1 MFERIA
7 PSMLPSAALDQ
18 EGKANAANGGEIEI
32 TRIINRMRNTDIESV
47 DLDSID
53 AIENELDM
61 IDLNQGYRS
70 QRMQAPG
77 ESILRKD
84 RPTDDNPFFRIK
96 RDY

>member
-1 MFERIA
+1 MG
-7 PSMLPSAALDQ
+7 Q
-18 EGKANAANGGEIEI
+18 ANGGEVEI
-32 TRIINRMRNTDIESV
+32 TRIIHRMRNTDIESV
-47 DLDSID
+47 ELDSID

-70 QRMQAPG
+70 QKMQAPG

-84 RPTDDNPFFRIK
+84 RPPVDDNPFFRIK